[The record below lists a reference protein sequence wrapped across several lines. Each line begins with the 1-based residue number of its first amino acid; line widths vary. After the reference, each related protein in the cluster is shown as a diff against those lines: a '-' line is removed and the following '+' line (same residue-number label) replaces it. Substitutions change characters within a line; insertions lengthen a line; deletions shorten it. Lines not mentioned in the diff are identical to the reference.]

1 MWYVS
6 WLASAGI
13 NSKKPVPVP
22 PQHAY
27 DTAMCRARVKEDFL
41 RSVLTTRFDYC
52 KQNRT
57 ENVHTGPGL
66 EARVASEKACSFPCF
81 HIRSTKKKKQKK
93 RRYRAWGTTWKVA
106 AYTRT
111 EPTRGCTARTDPLFQ
126 EFRVRPA
133 RKRKFCHPWTLRY
146 TRSVGVAV

>member
-81 HIRSTKKKKQKK
+81 HIRSTKKKNK
-93 RRYRAWGTTWKVA
+93 RNADIVRGEQHGRLQLTLGPSPLVA
-106 AYTRT
+106 ALHAPIRCFRNSGSAL
-111 EPTRGCTARTDPLFQ
+111 RGRGSFAIHGHSDIL
-126 EFRVRPA
+126 V
-133 RKRKFCHPWTLRY
+133 
-146 TRSVGVAV
+146 V